1 MRDEEARDSGRS
13 DDGGDEKHLAAGAR
27 GDEEHAPSALADE
40 GTQLRDGLLLVLPK
54 VRRRGVLG
62 EGARGEH
69 WEGRGRGAARQSQSH
84 PSTTAHGRRSH
95 SMQQWSAQSGDPR
108 LRLA

>member
-1 MRDEEARDSGRS
+1 MQMRDEEARDSGRS

-69 WEGRGRGAARQSQSH
+69 RERGGGAAAGHCLAPNAITFTIRQ
-84 PSTTAHGRRSH
+84 TIIVA
-95 SMQQWSAQSGDPR
+95 
-108 LRLA
+108 L

>member
-62 EGARGEH
+62 EGTRGKHRERV
-69 WEGRGRGAARQSQSH
+69 GGAAAGHCLVPSAITFMIRQ
-84 PSTTAHGRRSH
+84 TIIV
-95 SMQQWSAQSGDPR
+95 D
-108 LRLA
+108 L